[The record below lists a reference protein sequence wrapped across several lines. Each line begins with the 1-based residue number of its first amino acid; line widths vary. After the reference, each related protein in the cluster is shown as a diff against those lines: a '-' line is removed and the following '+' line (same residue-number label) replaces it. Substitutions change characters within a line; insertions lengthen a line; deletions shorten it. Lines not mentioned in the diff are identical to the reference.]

1 MLFFEFCIISVN
13 NVFFKKVINLR
24 LMLKKI
30 KAYVKLS
37 SRRLVWK
44 AGEYQIK
51 VENNG
56 AVVYVES
63 SLTAHSPFLFTNCDC
78 ELNFPFIYDYSNQ
91 YNQIERKEK

>member
-1 MLFFEFCIISVN
+1 
-13 NVFFKKVINLR
+13 
-24 LMLKKI
+24 MLKKI
-30 KAYVKLS
+30 KAYVKLTR
-37 SRRLVWK
+37 RRLVWK
-44 AGEYQIK
+44 AGKYQIK

-63 SLTAHSPFLFTNCDC
+63 SLTVHSPFLFTNCDC

>member
-1 MLFFEFCIISVN
+1 MLNVLDFHLETIFEISL
-13 NVFFKKVINLR
+13 K
-24 LMLKKI
+24 LKKI

-37 SRRLVWK
+37 RRRLVLK
-44 AGEYQIK
+44 AGKYQIK

-63 SLTAHSPFLFTNCDC
+63 SLTVHSPFLFTNCDC